1 MWTLWVISGYLRLS
15 PRYLPAIFTIDANL
29 VPAISGLSPPSM
41 SIWSPLSPAISRYL
55 HLPMDFLPAISGYLP
70 AIFQISSGVWL
81 FFSRVFICDGLI
93 ISLHEMLFEGSGRS
107 DRQLAMKPTVQL
119 CSGKNV
125 SDCLYHVNICQKQ
138 RCARFAAWKR
148 CCRYMAPNRSQCLI
162 FPLNNLEKIS
172 FLNMSH
178 VYFFENRL
186 QNQSFWDRKH
196 VFKKTMFSSMV
207 YLFLLIST

>member
-1 MWTLWVISGYLRLS
+1 MCSC
-15 PRYLPAIFTIDANL
+15 
-29 VPAISGLSPPSM
+29 
-41 SIWSPLSPAISRYL
+41 
-55 HLPMDFLPAISGYLP
+55 
-70 AIFQISSGVWL
+70 
-81 FFSRVFICDGLI
+81 RV
-93 ISLHEMLFEGSGRS
+93 E
-107 DRQLAMKPTVQL
+107 
-119 CSGKNV
+119 KNV
-125 SDCLYHVNICQKQ
+125 SDCLYHVHICQKQ

-186 QNQSFWDRKH
+186 QNQSFWDRKQKQC
-196 VFKKTMFSSMV
+196 FQAWSTYF